1 MECFK
6 FVDNMNTWIVRTMQR
21 LLKLDKESDQGIRVG
36 YSIEVILTEI
46 EKLTCTLVAFACIG
60 FIKEVFISLS
70 VIMSIRF
77 FMGGVHRKTT
87 MGCILHTC
95 LTEFIIIIF
104 SKNISILKT
113 EVGVL
118 LFLLG
123 IVEIWKTTPIKS
135 EKGIIYTETQQLKF
149 KLKAMT
155 ALLVLAITIQ
165 YVDKVTLNLIY
176 WSIGMQLCEVIYVVV
191 SARRKEE
198 IYGKY
203 SRKSSGSLR

>member
-6 FVDNMNTWIVRTMQR
+6 IVDYMNTWIVRTMQR
-21 LLKLDKESDQGIRVG
+21 LLKLDKKSDQGIRVG

-46 EKLTCTLVAFACIG
+46 EKLTCTLVVFVCIG

-77 FMGGVHRKTT
+77 FMGGIHRKTT

-95 LTEFIIIIF
+95 LTEFTIIIL
-104 SKNISILKT
+104 SKNISILNHA
-113 EVGVL
+113 VGVL

-123 IVEIWKTTPIKS
+123 IAEIWKTTPIKS
-135 EKGIIYTETQQLKF
+135 EKSITYTEKKQLKF

-155 ALLVLAITIQ
+155 ALLVLSIIIQ

-176 WSIGMQLCEVIYVVV
+176 WSVGMQLFEVIYVVV
-191 SARRKEE
+191 SARRKHS
-198 IYGKY
+198 GNM
-203 SRKSSGSLR
+203 SRTI